1 MGFFTLR
8 RIGWRAE
15 LGIGLT
21 VAVIAVGVISY
32 TVLAGAATPQQAA
45 MNYLAAQQHGD
56 STTIWNQTYLDTS
69 STANVG
75 HSLLTR
81 QALQAQLTTSRPTYS
96 GLRVE
101 RTDLNGNTASVE
113 LSFQQQNTRPH
124 ITLKLRKD
132 PAHATMGV
140 FPVWQVVVTPA
151 LLDFKLPKYLGGL
164 SVDGVGIEV
173 GNGDTQIAVFPG
185 QHVLA
190 LAASDVFQAT
200 SVTISA
206 LQLAPATTAVPFAF
220 TVLPSAQTTA
230 LAAVLTNLQNCTKPT
245 TLQPSG
251 CPNGLLG
258 AATGPA
264 KWTLWGDPTSGAD
277 TAVDPSLDLVAEG
290 HYQMDVHWSGQGT
303 FNGDH
308 HDVVSGPYR
317 ALLAWDGAKW
327 SIGGYADGKGVA
339 AAPKPAATDDV
350 VLQAVKKVFAACV
363 ASNQPS
369 PADCPGS
376 VVAFDYSGLTWT
388 ANGDQTSGAPVTWD
402 GDRSVFTVKGNYSMT
417 ASWTESYPYGPT
429 VHMNKTVAGAYTADL
444 FWDGKAIE
452 FITFE

>member
-1 MGFFTLR
+1 MGFFNLR
-8 RIGWRAE
+8 RLGWRAE
-15 LGIGLT
+15 LGIGLV
-21 VAVIAVGVISY
+21 VAVIAIGVISY
-32 TVLAGAATPQQAA
+32 TVLAGAATPQIAA

-56 STTIWNQTYLDTS
+56 SATIWNQSYLDTS

-81 QALQAQLTTSRPTYS
+81 HALQAQLTTSRPTYA

-101 RTDLNGNTASVE
+101 RTDLNGNAATVE

-124 ITLKLRKD
+124 LTLKLRKD
-132 PAHATMGV
+132 PARSTMGV
-140 FPVWQVVVTPA
+140 LPVWQVVVTPA
-151 LLDFKLPKYLGGL
+151 LLKFKLPKYLGEL
-164 SVDGVGIEV
+164 TVDGVGIEL
-173 GNGDTQIAVFPG
+173 GNGDTQVAVFPG

-200 SVTISA
+200 SVTVSA
-206 LQLAPATTAVPFAF
+206 LQPAPSATPVPFAF
-220 TVLPSAQTTA
+220 TLLPSAQTAA
-230 LAAVLTNLQNCTKPT
+230 LATVLTNLQNCAKPT
-245 TLQPSG
+245 SLQPSG
-251 CPNGLLG
+251 CPNGLIG
-258 AATGPA
+258 TASGRA
-264 KWTLWGDPTSGAD
+264 KWALWGDPTSAAD
-277 TAVDPSLDLVAEG
+277 TAVDSNLDLVAEG
-290 HYQMDVHWSGQGT
+290 HYQMDVRWSGQST

-327 SIGGYADGKGVA
+327 SIGGYVDAKGVA
-339 AAPKPAATDDV
+339 AVPRPVATDNV
-350 VLQAVKKVFAACV
+350 VLQAVKKAFAACA

-388 ANGDQTSGAPVTWD
+388 ANGDQTAGAVVAWD
-402 GDRSVFTVKGNYSMT
+402 GDRSAFTVKGNYSMT
-417 ASWTESYPYGPT
+417 ATWTESYQYGPT
-429 VHMNKTVAGAYTADL
+429 VHMTKIVSGSYTADL